1 MLYYM
6 TEEAKEFSTAQ
17 REKRKPNSKKFPW
30 LP

>member
-6 TEEAKEFSTAQ
+6 TEEAKEYMTAQ
-17 REKRKPNSKKFPW
+17 REKRRPDAGKFPW